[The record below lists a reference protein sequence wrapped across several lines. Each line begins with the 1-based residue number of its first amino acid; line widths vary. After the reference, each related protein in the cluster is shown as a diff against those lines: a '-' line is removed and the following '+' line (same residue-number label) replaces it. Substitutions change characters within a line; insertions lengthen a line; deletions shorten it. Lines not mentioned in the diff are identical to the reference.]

1 MRKRIGLLA
10 GIAGLALAGTAMA
23 AVAKDHVLSVTL
35 PDGSIEQIHY
45 TGDVAPRVA
54 IAPSREMALPVAFG
68 DPFADFDRISAAMDR
83 QMDAMMREVST
94 MAAQPVSPDGKID
107 TAAFGKLPAGT
118 MHYSFV
124 STSNG
129 SGTCSR
135 SVQVTS
141 FGPDQQPKVVSQSSG
156 DCSAMGVQPTP
167 AAQGAAPATGTAA
180 GRATTPV
187 KQDVARN
194 PVPAAPK
201 GPTI

>member
-1 MRKRIGLLA
+1 MRKTRIGLFA
-10 GIAGLALAGTAMA
+10 GIAALAVAGTAMA
-23 AVAKDHVLSVTL
+23 ATAKDHVLNVTL

-54 IAPSREMALPVAFG
+54 IAPPREMALPVAFG
-68 DPFADFDRISAAMDR
+68 DPFVDFDRISAAMDR
-83 QMDAMMREVST
+83 QMDAMMHQAST

-156 DCSAMGVQPTP
+156 DCSAMGVQPIP
-167 AAQGAAPATGTAA
+167 ASGAAPAA
-180 GRATTPV
+180 GKTLPV
-187 KQDVARN
+187 KQDVAKDA
-194 PVPAAPK
+194 PPPAPK

>member
-1 MRKRIGLLA
+1 MRKTRIGLFA
-10 GIAGLALAGTAMA
+10 GIATLALAGTAMA
-23 AVAKDHVLSVTL
+23 ATAKDHVLNITL

-54 IAPSREMALPVAFG
+54 LAPPREIAVPVMI

-83 QMDAMMREVST
+83 QMDAMLREAST
-94 MAAQPVSPDGKID
+94 MAARPVSPDGKID
-107 TAAFGKLPAGT
+107 MAAFGKMPAGT

-167 AAQGAAPATGTAA
+167 TSGAAPVA
-180 GRATTPV
+180 GKTLPV
-187 KQDVARN
+187 KQDVAKA
-194 PVPAAPK
+194 PVAAPK

>member
-1 MRKRIGLLA
+1 MRKTRIGLLA
-10 GIAGLALAGTAMA
+10 GIASLTLAGTAIA
-23 AVAKDHVLSVTL
+23 ATAKNHVLNVTL

-45 TGDVAPRVA
+45 TGDVAPKVV
-54 IAPSREMALPVAFG
+54 IAPQREIALPVAF
-68 DPFADFDRISAAMDR
+68 DPFDMAPFADFDRIAAAMDR
-83 QMDAMMREVST
+83 QMDAMMHQAST
-94 MAAQPVSPDGKID
+94 MAALPVSSDGKID
-107 TAAFGKLPAGT
+107 TAAFGKMPAGT

-167 AAQGAAPATGTAA
+167 TSGAAPAA
-180 GRATTPV
+180 GKTVPV
-187 KQDVARN
+187 KQDTARA
-194 PVPAAPK
+194 PAAPAPK